1 MKSLIWQCP
10 GTLSCQSYWLSL
22 RLSLSALLTAMNAL
36 GETSRANTFSKCGE
50 GGPISM
56 RHTQERRG
64 GDYDGRQPRAGTETI
79 SSCSTLPSA
88 HSGPPSFSLSLMMK
102 VELTKQM
109 LSAAYLQENTRPLQS
124 VCWAS
129 SHSKPLNTFE
139 FWLRNEIKSS
149 VVSSGFSR
157 CSSQSFKNFWPFP
170 YWAPNVISWASD
182 WKTDASAV
190 AVSTVES
197 HKPSQQCVDGA
208 VSPACWVSVQGDPSQ
223 GSHPSAYLRDFLNW
237 WLEVPL
243 RLSYPGFSCCHFK
256 GKSLA

>member
-1 MKSLIWQCP
+1 
-10 GTLSCQSYWLSL
+10 
-22 RLSLSALLTAMNAL
+22 MNAL

-64 GDYDGRQPRAGTETI
+64 GDYDGRQPRAGTEAI

-88 HSGPPSFSLSLMMK
+88 HSGPLSFSLSLMMR
-102 VELTKQM
+102 VEPTKQM
-109 LSAAYLQENTRPLQS
+109 LSAAYLQENARPLQS
-124 VCWAS
+124 VCWAT
-129 SHSKPLNTFE
+129 SHSKSLNTFG

-149 VVSSGFSR
+149 VVSSGFSQ

-182 WKTDASAV
+182 WKTDASTV

-208 VSPACWVSVQGDPSQ
+208 VSPSAGFLCKAILPKALTPVLTLGTFLTGDWKSHSGCLTLAFLVAISKVNPSPKV
-223 GSHPSAYLRDFLNW
+223 G
-237 WLEVPL
+237 
-243 RLSYPGFSCCHFK
+243 C
-256 GKSLA
+256 